1 MNRFCLILVAAV
13 VLLTLGGHDALA
25 ADDGSTDTL
34 SVYLHAHRL
43 PLVEARMLTGDRGER
58 SVLLYGFVATDYGK
72 RDAEDQARDFL
83 DDPDISIINRI
94 KVRPELLTL
103 GRPANDYN
111 SETGTQPTSAEND
124 SDSADHTATQTQDFP
139 DVIGSS
145 EDYSNQE
152 RDAELLMSNGAAVGG
167 IPLALAILGSGAVFP
182 PVIPDPIYYNRIP
195 PGFGPPRSVVF
206 PPPLVVS
213 APPVIVVPPRWNP
226 PPVVYRGFPPPGPG
240 YFPSPFPAGPTP
252 MFPATG
258 GAPPFGSTV
267 NPGFGGYAGPGFAT
281 HGGFDGGGFGSR
293 GGFGGSGGF
302 GGGFGGG
309 AGFGGGFGGH
319 H

>member
-206 PPPLVVS
+206 PPPSVVS
-213 APPVIVVPPRWNP
+213 FLLRS
-226 PPVVYRGFPPPGPG
+226 PPGRHRCFRPRAVHRPLAAQSTRDLVDTRG
-240 YFPSPFPAGPTP
+240 LVSPLMAGL
-252 MFPATG
+252 
-258 GAPPFGSTV
+258 TV
-267 NPGFGGYAGPGFAT
+267 VALEVE
-281 HGGFDGGGFGSR
+281 
-293 GGFGGSGGF
+293 GGSAAA
-302 GGGFGGG
+302 
-309 AGFGGGFGGH
+309 AGSAEVSAAEQDSVAGSAAITEPFH
-319 H
+319 L